1 MTYELLMSQ
10 YPNLKYQET
19 YNLPRGLSGL
29 YFEGLILINT
39 RLSTYEKHCIL
50 AEELG
55 HHFTTYGD
63 ITDLHDTQN
72 LKLELV
78 ARTWGYEK
86 IVSLDKLIECYLLGH
101 TTVDDIC
108 IYLEVVPSYLF
119 KAIEKYNQRYGLSV
133 IHKEYEIF
141 FDPLNIK
148 KVFL

>member
-1 MTYELLMSQ
+1 MSFEHLMME
-10 YPNLKYQET
+10 YPHIKVVEKV
-19 YNLPRGLSGL
+19 LPKGL
-29 YFEGLILINT
+29 YGLYYENIIEINK
-39 RLSTYEKHCIL
+39 SKSNYEKHCTL

-55 HHFTTYGD
+55 HYFTTYGD
-63 ITDLHDTQN
+63 IINLKEVQN

-86 IVSLDKLIECYLLGH
+86 IVSLDKLIECYVLGH
-101 TTVDDIC
+101 ITVEDIC
-108 IYLEVVPSYLF
+108 TYLEVVPSYLF

-133 IHKEYEIF
+133 VHKGYEIF

>member
-1 MTYELLMSQ
+1 MLFEQLMME
-10 YPNLKYQET
+10 YPQIRVVEKV
-19 YNLPRGLSGL
+19 LPNGL
-29 YFEGLILINT
+29 YGLYYDNLVVINKT
-39 RLSTYEKHCIL
+39 KNNYEKHCIL

-63 ITDLHDTQN
+63 ILDLKEMRN

-78 ARTWGYEK
+78 ARSWGYEK
-86 IVSLDKLIECYLLGH
+86 IVSLDKLIECYLSGH
-101 TTVDDIC
+101 TTVEDIC
-108 IYLEVVPSYLF
+108 TYLEVVPSYLF
-119 KAIEKYNQRYGLSV
+119 KALEKYNQRYGLSV

>member
-1 MTYELLMSQ
+1 MLFEQLMME
-10 YPNLKYQET
+10 YPHIRVVEEV
-19 YNLPRGLSGL
+19 LPNGL
-29 YFEGLILINT
+29 YGLYYDNKIFINKNKT
-39 RLSTYEKHCIL
+39 TYEKHCVL

-55 HHFTTYGD
+55 HYFTTYGD
-63 ITDLHDTQN
+63 ILNLKEIQN

-78 ARTWGYEK
+78 ARSWGYEK
-86 IVSLDKLIECYLLGH
+86 IVSLDKLIECYLSGH
-101 TTVDDIC
+101 TTVEDIC

-133 IHKEYEIF
+133 IHKGYEIF